1 MLFCGDQD
9 TYSPYIHRMTS
20 ENQSMQLNLNE
31 LDSLPQRS
39 EKNTNL
45 RVHCKQQ
52 NVLALLNSPA
62 EIYQLKAKNVFNFPK
77 VLWRGN
83 PKKNCVWNP
92 PPHT

>member
-45 RVHCKQQ
+45 RVH
-52 NVLALLNSPA
+52 
-62 EIYQLKAKNVFNFPK
+62 
-77 VLWRGN
+77 
-83 PKKNCVWNP
+83 
-92 PPHT
+92 

>member
-9 TYSPYIHRMTS
+9 TYSPYIYRMMS

-45 RVHCKQQ
+45 RVH
-52 NVLALLNSPA
+52 
-62 EIYQLKAKNVFNFPK
+62 
-77 VLWRGN
+77 
-83 PKKNCVWNP
+83 
-92 PPHT
+92 

>member
-45 RVHCKQQ
+45 RVHWKQQ
-52 NVLALLNSPA
+52 KVLALLNSPTD
-62 EIYQLKAKNVFNFPK
+62 ILSAKSEKCIQFPK